1 VKTFGIAVGAVAAS
15 ALYESFG
22 MTVEAWAWTCLALSM
37 AGYMAGRFV
46 DATERSADELEYLGK
61 IASLPYGLALG
72 HVRLGDLAH
81 VEVPDAPPAD
91 MGGES

>member
-1 VKTFGIAVGAVAAS
+1 MKTFGIAMGAVAAS

-22 MTVEAWAWTCLALSM
+22 MTIEAWVWTCLALSM
-37 AGYMAGRFV
+37 AGYMAGRLAG
-46 DATERSADELEYLGK
+46 ATERCADELEYLG
-61 IASLPYGLALG
+61 
-72 HVRLGDLAH
+72 LAH